1 MATYAHWVQAGR
13 CAVVFDLDLGAIRST
28 AQKHVATPGYVATA
42 ATLATVATKSA
53 QSVATVATVA
63 SSHGV
68 KALSEQ
74 PESVASV
81 AAVATVA
88 SSHGLATH
96 PEAPAYDPGHAHLL
110 ALVQAYCDR
119 TGASPQARAQW
130 VQDVEATA
138 PEQRAEL
145 YQYLRARLPPAPR
158 PAPAPA
164 ALLPTP
170 PAPRVWLHLDQAWR
184 RLDAL
189 YLAHHWTCPTCCTAG
204 AGRGERCDTGQRL
217 HDQLAQAVRSA

>member
-1 MATYAHWVQAGR
+1 MATSAHWVQAGR
-13 CAVVFDLDLGAIRST
+13 FAVVFDLDLGTIRST

-53 QSVATVATVA
+53 QSVAVVAAVA
-63 SSHGV
+63 SSHGLEITP
-68 KALSEQ
+68 KT

-96 PEAPAYDPGHAHLL
+96 PQAPAPDPGHARLL
-110 ALVQAYCDR
+110 TLAQAYCDR
-119 TGASPQARAQW
+119 TGTSPQARAQW
-130 VQDVEATA
+130 VQDVEGTP

-145 YQYLRARLPPAPR
+145 YQHLRACLPPAPR
-158 PAPAPA
+158 PAPAP
-164 ALLPTP
+164 LPPTP
-170 PAPRVWLHLDQAWR
+170 PAPRVWLHLDAAWR

-189 YLAHHWTCPTCCTAG
+189 YLAHHWTCTTCCTAG
-204 AGRGERCDTGQRL
+204 AGRGNRCDTGQRL